1 MTKYLFLIFSLFLS
15 SQFTSQTKL
24 QTETSQ
30 QNRPAEF
37 PGGENAFRNEFM
49 KMVHGYFDIT
59 AYAVNGKFSF
69 IITIDE
75 NGKPSEL
82 QIYPKVKND
91 EEFRQDMTFAMK
103 RIKKK
108 WKPAMKDGVP
118 ISSNRIIEI
127 NFSSE
132 HADHGE

>member
-1 MTKYLFLIFSLFLS
+1 MTRYLFLLFSLGIS
-15 SQFTSQTKL
+15 SQLLAQTA
-24 QTETSQ
+24 QPTETTV
-30 QNRPAEF
+30 QNRQAEF

-49 KMVHGYFDIT
+49 RMVHAYFDIS

-69 IITIDE
+69 IITIDKF
-75 NGKPSEL
+75 GKPSEL

-118 ISSNRIIEI
+118 VSSNRIIEI
-127 NFSSE
+127 NFSSD
-132 HADHGE
+132 HADHGD

>member
-1 MTKYLFLIFSLFLS
+1 MKYLFFMLSLCCS
-15 SQFTSQTKL
+15 SQFFAQTA
-24 QTETSQ
+24 QPTEIAQ
-30 QNRPAEF
+30 QNRKAEF

-49 KMVHGYFDIT
+49 RMVHAYFDIS

-69 IITIDE
+69 IITIDQF
-75 NGKPSEL
+75 GKPSEL

-132 HADHGE
+132 HAEHGE

>member
-15 SQFTSQTKL
+15 SRFTAQTKL

-30 QNRPAEF
+30 QNRQAEF

-118 ISSNRIIEI
+118 VSSNRIIEI